1 LLVWPFATDEL
12 NSRVETPEIVSV
24 PVPVTAMTLVPV
36 PPVFSKRP
44 ELVM

>member
-12 NSRVETPEIVSV
+12 NSRVEAPEIPSV
-24 PVPVTAMTLVPV
+24 PVPVTAMTLVPA
-36 PPVFSKRP
+36 PLVFSKRP